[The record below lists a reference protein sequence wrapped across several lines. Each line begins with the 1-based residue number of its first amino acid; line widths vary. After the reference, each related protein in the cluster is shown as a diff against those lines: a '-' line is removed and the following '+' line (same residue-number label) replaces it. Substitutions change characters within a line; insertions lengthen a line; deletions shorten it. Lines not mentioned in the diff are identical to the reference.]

1 MWWTS
6 SRTQGVCPKHRLLDS
21 TPTFYCLRSP
31 ADLLAHW
38 KVHKVLLSHVLDSF
52 RSKVRG
58 KDLPPATSILKQS
71 SESKWEHANQAI
83 SSWALQRRSTLREK
97 RGNMEICTDTVTSQ
111 HQRIPAFARYS
122 SGLRFLF
129 WERKELSTGL
139 SEGGKMLAEG
149 PEFDTVST
157 I

>member
-6 SRTQGVCPKHRLLDS
+6 SLSRTQGMCPKHRLLDS

-83 SSWALQRRSTLREK
+83 SLWALQRRSTLREK
-97 RGNMEICTDTVTSQ
+97 RGNVEICTDTD
-111 HQRIPAFARYS
+111 PAAPENPSFWLDTPLGYISYSEKEGSWAQGSARA
-122 SGLRFLF
+122 GKCLQ
-129 WERKELSTGL
+129 KDLSLTQF
-139 SEGGKMLAEG
+139 
-149 PEFDTVST
+149 P
-157 I
+157 